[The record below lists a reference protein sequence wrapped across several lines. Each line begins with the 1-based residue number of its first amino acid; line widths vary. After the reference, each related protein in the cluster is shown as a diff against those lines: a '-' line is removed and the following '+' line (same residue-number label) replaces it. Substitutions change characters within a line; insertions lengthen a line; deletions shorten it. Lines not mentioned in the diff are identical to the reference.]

1 MARRAGLSSSSSSS
15 ASIIIIS
22 SGGSSTTTTSSSS
35 TSTSMSEQDPQQRI
49 DELHAE
55 LEEARE
61 QIKAKDEEIASLRE
75 RLQAQQALPRADH
88 SKFEE
93 MQRLQEK
100 LAELKRE
107 QAEADAAKDAAWKQ
121 LKATVV
127 EVAQLANPE
136 KIAAESSGQ
145 WRAA

>member
-1 MARRAGLSSSSSSS
+1 MA
-15 ASIIIIS
+15 
-22 SGGSSTTTTSSSS
+22 
-35 TSTSMSEQDPQQRI
+35 EEDPQA
-49 DELHAE
+49 LVAE
-55 LEEARE
+55 LQGQLEQARE
-61 QIKAKDEEIASLRE
+61 QLKAKDEEIASLRE
-75 RLQAQQALPRADH
+75 QLQAQQALPRADH

-100 LAELKRE
+100 LAGLKRE
-107 QAEADAAKDAAWKQ
+107 QAEADASRDAAWAQ

-145 WRAA
+145 WRA